1 MAEKKR
7 LFRCRTEFAKL
18 AHGNHN
24 ILLSCRTKLIQMKF
38 FFASSYANFWL
49 GPFPYRSALFPS
61 PVQLST
67 PSLVRIRANAG
78 PADGLARRRSAFAG
92 TGAFFPNIIGRP
104 EHKTIR
110 IASSV
115 RTTDEGA
122 VGVAVGT
129 LECALRRGRD
139 ALRQVGRAGTERRA
153 LGRADHPV
161 DALDLEGVLLFVV
174 IDISMVCFV
183 IYSS

>member
-1 MAEKKR
+1 
-7 LFRCRTEFAKL
+7 
-18 AHGNHN
+18 
-24 ILLSCRTKLIQMKF
+24 MKCVF
-38 FFASSYANFWL
+38 LASSYANVCF
-49 GPFPYRSALFPS
+49 GPCLYRSALFPS

-67 PSLVRIRANAG
+67 PSLVRIRANTC
-78 PADGLARRRSAFAG
+78 PTDGLARRRSAFAA

-174 IDISMVCFV
+174 IDVWMVCFV